1 MVTKR
6 CGQEVGDR
14 AAASDVDRVEQ
25 ASGGVV
31 VVQMRPFLQHDAP
44 SCLYPYCATALRVE
58 CSAVSEGAGD
68 EGELKL
74 LKEVMKMSELD
85 YLKDAGCLNL
95 NAIKK
100 KGNKEVEDDIDN
112 LFGPDIPT
120 K

>member
-1 MVTKR
+1 MR
-6 CGQEVGDR
+6 QSDFGWNESELLDEDINQ
-14 AAASDVDRVEQ
+14 AIIASLMGPGGRENENY
-25 ASGGVV
+25 ATNYSGGAS
-31 VVQMRPFLQHDAP
+31 MA
-44 SCLYPYCATALRVE
+44 
-58 CSAVSEGAGD
+58 EGAGD

>member
-1 MVTKR
+1 VR
-6 CGQEVGDR
+6 QSDFGWNESELLDEDINQ
-14 AAASDVDRVEQ
+14 AIIASLMGPGGRENENY
-25 ASGGVV
+25 ATNYSGGASMV
-31 VVQMRPFLQHDAP
+31 
-44 SCLYPYCATALRVE
+44 
-58 CSAVSEGAGD
+58 EGAGD